1 MRKLTLGLCLTLW
14 LGLVACNRPPA
25 EPSAEPASAEEIR
38 PTHMPEFTL
47 KDTAGREVSSASFQ
61 GKVLIV
67 DIWATWCKPCEKEM
81 PEFEKLQ
88 KKYGEQGFAVIG
100 IALDTD
106 PADVAKFTH
115 RLGVTY
121 TILMGTPEALEKWGG
136 LEGLPTTFVVDRAGR
151 VRKKVIGFEYP
162 EEFDQAV
169 RELL

>member
-1 MRKLTLGLCLTLW
+1 MRKLVLALALTVV
-14 LGLVACNRPPA
+14 GFTACNRPSAEPPA
-25 EPSAEPASAEEIR
+25 EPVSGEAIR

-47 KDTAGREVSSASFQ
+47 KDTAGREVSSASFK

-88 KKYGEQGFAVIG
+88 KKHGERGFAVIG
-100 IALDTD
+100 IAMDTN
-106 PADVAKFTH
+106 PAGVAAFTK

-121 TILMGTPEALEKWGG
+121 TILMSTPEALEKWGG
-136 LEGLPTTFVVDRAGR
+136 LEGLPTTFVVDREGR

-162 EEFDQAV
+162 EEFEKAV
-169 RELL
+169 RPLL